1 MSNFLFRQKF
11 TGFLKCVYIIHTI
24 YVYIYAYKSFSTM
37 LGKDLRKN
45 VKKKREIGKHK
56 QKEMEAPNMK

>member
-45 VKKKREIGKHK
+45 VKKKEKLENINKKKWEH
-56 QKEMEAPNMK
+56 QI